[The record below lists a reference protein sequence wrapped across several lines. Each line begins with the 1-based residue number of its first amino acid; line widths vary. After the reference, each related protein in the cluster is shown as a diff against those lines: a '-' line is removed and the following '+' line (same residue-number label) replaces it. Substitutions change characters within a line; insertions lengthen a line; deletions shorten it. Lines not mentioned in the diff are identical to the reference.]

1 MNDGWFFTYTRG
13 CHQSLT
19 VLELRILCSPLPP
32 STFKELDDILLE
44 LSQEPAFSKLQ
55 EIQVCSLAAF
65 GFGHPSPSHSS
76 ADITLTR
83 KADRWASSLYSQFF
97 R

>member
-1 MNDGWFFTYTRG
+1 MDGFLHIRVDATNSYII
-13 CHQSLT
+13 

-55 EIQVCSLAAF
+55 EIQDVTL

-83 KADRWASSLYSQFF
+83 KADPWGSSLYNQIF